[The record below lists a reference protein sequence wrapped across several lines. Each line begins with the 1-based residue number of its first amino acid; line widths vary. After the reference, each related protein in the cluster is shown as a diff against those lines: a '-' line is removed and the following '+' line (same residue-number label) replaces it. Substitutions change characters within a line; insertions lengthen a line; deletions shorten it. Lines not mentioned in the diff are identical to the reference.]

1 MHIEPLFVDTAYIY
15 ALFNKRDQWHE
26 KALEWQQK
34 LALENRSLITTQFIL
49 TEIADGLSPLKS
61 RQNAVN
67 IIHALENSEIVEVIP
82 ATPELFR
89 KGLNLYESRP
99 DKSWGL
105 TDCISFVVMN
115 EKNLFEV
122 LTTDDHFRQAGFR
135 VLMLETE

>member
-61 RQNAVN
+61 RQNAAN